1 MKKPIL
7 VILAAGIGSRFGGL
21 KQLEPVGANGEL
33 IIDYSIFDAK
43 RAGFERV
50 VFIIKKEIEDAFKQ
64 TIGKRIETQM
74 QVSYAFQELDKLP
87 QGFKVPQNRVKPFGT
102 SHALICAKEYI
113 DAPFAIINAD
123 DYYGVQA
130 YKKIFEFLSNMQET
144 ENEFAMLGYRVE
156 NTVSEKGSVTR
167 GICESDEN
175 GYLQKIV
182 ETSDIEKFGDGA
194 RVLDTKTNE
203 YNLIKKGSLVSMN
216 FWGLKPSFVELIERD
231 FAKYLQANLETNPEK
246 CEYLLPN
253 SVADLI
259 QDGIKVQVLDNS
271 ELWLGITYK
280 EDKVD
285 VVNKIASLHAE
296 EKYPTPLWK

>member
-175 GYLQKIV
+175 EYLQKIV
-182 ETSDIEKFGDGA
+182 ETTGIEKYEDGA
-194 RVLDTKTNE
+194 RVLVDSSNN
-203 YNLIKKGSLVSMN
+203 YDIIKKGTLVSMN
-216 FWGLKPSFVELIERD
+216 FWGLNPSFIELIDRD
-231 FAKYLQANLETNPEK
+231 FSEFLKVNLSINPEK

-259 QDGIKVQVLDNS
+259 KKGIKVKVLDN
-271 ELWLGITYK
+271 EEQWLGITYK
-280 EDKVD
+280 EDKALVETKLKQMHD
-285 VVNKIASLHAE
+285 DG
-296 EKYPTPLWK
+296 KYPTPLW